1 MKTLAV
7 LAAAVTISLTCA
19 GTASAGGYAPY
30 DGPTLQSIY
39 PTAIETRTGTPRPAL
54 CAVVQLFT
62 EATRLDLPHWCRG
75 PSLVLGSQ

>member
-30 DGPTLQSIY
+30 DWPVT
-39 PTAIETRTGTPRPAL
+39 ETRTGTPRPAL

-75 PSLVLGSQ
+75 PSLVPESQ